1 MCKVSYTDIKVS
13 VTCGESD
20 LQLGLPEKFSFA
32 FYTSGANSNVWKKGF
47 IWLKKSALSK
57 TEKKI

>member
-47 IWLKKSALSK
+47 IRLKK
-57 TEKKI
+57 